1 MAEAKTRGRK
11 AFFFEKKKQ
20 KTFTYFSFGLSGY
33 AQPRLVKFFGF
44 FLKRTASLPSEHNVL
59 LEVRNL
65 SIDFRSRAGLVR
77 AVDNLSFSVRDQEIF
92 GIVGESGSGKTISM
106 LASVGLIEDPN
117 AVITGSMR
125 FRGQELLGLSRR
137 ALRRVRGEKIAMIF
151 QDPMTAMTPVHSIGW
166 QIVEQIRAHQPLTA
180 RQARTRAIELLGLM
194 GMPGPAQQFDRYPHE
209 LSGGMRQR
217 AMIAM
222 ALSCDPALLIADEPT
237 TALDVTVQA
246 QILALLER
254 LRGTFGSSIIFIT
267 HDMGVVADIAD
278 RVMVMY
284 AGRAVERGPAGPL
297 LTTPKHPY
305 TQGLLAAIPPMEGPR
320 PARLP
325 AIPGAPPSP
334 AAMPPGCPFRP
345 RCAQAFD
352 ACTVRPPLMPAGAQE
367 AACHLVGAGA

>member
-1 MAEAKTRGRK
+1 ML
-11 AFFFEKKKQ
+11 FE
-20 KTFTYFSFGLSGY
+20 
-33 AQPRLVKFFGF
+33 V
-44 FLKRTASLPSEHNVL
+44 ED
-59 LEVRNL
+59 L
-65 SIDFRSRAGLVR
+65 SIDFRTRGGLVR
-77 AVDNLSFSVRDQEIF
+77 AVDRLSFSVGEREIF

-117 AVITGSMR
+117 AIITGSMR

-137 ALRRVRGEKIAMIF
+137 ELRRVRGEKIAMVF

-166 QIVEQIRAHQPLTA
+166 QIVEQIRAHQPLGAKAA
-180 RQARTRAIELLGLM
+180 RARAVELLALM
-194 GMPGPAQQFDRYPHE
+194 GMPSPAAQFDRYPHE

-254 LRGTFGSSIIFIT
+254 LRGSFGSSIIFIT

-284 AGRAVERGPAGPL
+284 AGRAVERGPAAPL
-297 LTTPKHPY
+297 LASPRHPY

-320 PARLP
+320 PRRLQ
-325 AIPGAPPSP
+325 AIAGAPPSP
-334 AAMPPGCPFRP
+334 AAMPPGCPFQP
-345 RCAQAFD
+345 RCAQAFA
-352 ACTVRPPLMPAGAQE
+352 ACAIRPALVRRGAQE
-367 AACHLVGAGA
+367 AACHLVEGVQA